1 MKKYIFLAVFAI
13 LFVIFLQGYNILLQ
27 YKQFKQDK
35 YEFISKALN
44 VSIDQEYSI
53 RAHKSYNPFLKG
65 KQRFLYKHV
74 SEEEVKKYKP
84 NPKEVINVNEINV
97 QDLRDKGIVEGEM
110 EIFGLLAK
118 DNLERIGR
126 HLDFHKLDSIFIKNL
141 GEEMPH
147 TYFILDENKNVV
159 KSYGAT
165 GQISDWQTSKDVAI
179 GLKPVRFIRV
189 VVDVPVSSFVKTSI
203 WTLVATVFLAIFIVI
218 CITVQF
224 VVIRR
229 KSELLESREMS
240 IHGTIHD
247 LKAPL
252 TSVLFI
258 LSYLQGKID
267 DENLLGLIKKAE
279 VQVSRLS
286 ETIKG
291 ILLTAKGSEKKLS
304 LDKTLIDVMELTGF
318 AKDSVDFNYA
328 NKKHEIILCDYR
340 TVRMS
345 FLADKVLIENV
356 MRNLLENAVKYADE
370 GVCVNVGVYND
381 DKYIIVKVED
391 NGYGIDKKYQRQI
404 FKQFFRVP
412 TSHPKSGYGIGLA
425 LVKYVVESHGGRVK
439 VESELG
445 KGSCF
450 TFTLPLSF
458 SKNQ

>member
-1 MKKYIFLAVFAI
+1 
-13 LFVIFLQGYNILLQ
+13 
-27 YKQFKQDK
+27 
-35 YEFISKALN
+35 
-44 VSIDQEYSI
+44 
-53 RAHKSYNPFLKG
+53 
-65 KQRFLYKHV
+65 
-74 SEEEVKKYKP
+74 
-84 NPKEVINVNEINV
+84 
-97 QDLRDKGIVEGEM
+97 M

-118 DNLERIGR
+118 DNLERKGR
-126 HLDFHKLDSIFIKNL
+126 HLDFYKLDSIFMKNL

-147 TYFILDENKNVV
+147 TYLILDENKKVV

-165 GQISDWQTSKDVAI
+165 GLISDWQASKDVAI

-189 VVDVPVSSFVKTSI
+189 MMDVPVSSFIKTSI
-203 WTLVATVFLAIFIVI
+203 WTLIATVFLAVFIVI

-252 TSVLFI
+252 ASVLFI
-258 LSYLQGKID
+258 LSYLQRKID
-267 DENLLGLIKKAE
+267 DANLLGLIKKAE

-291 ILLTAKGSEKKLS
+291 ILLTAKGCEKKLS
-304 LDKTLIDVMELTGF
+304 LDKAPVDVMELASF
-318 AKDSVDFNYA
+318 AKDCVDINYA
-328 NKKHEIILCDYR
+328 DKQHQVNLCDHR
-340 TVRMS
+340 SVRMS
-345 FLADKVLIENV
+345 VWADKVLIENV
-356 MRNLLENAVKYADE
+356 MRNLLENAVEYADE
-370 GVCVNVGVYND
+370 GVCVNVDVYSD
-381 DKYIIVKVED
+381 DKNIIVKVAD
-391 NGYGIDKKYQRQI
+391 NGYGIDKKYQKQI

-412 TSHPKSGYGIGLA
+412 TSYPKSGYGIGLA

-439 VESELG
+439 VKSELG

>member
-1 MKKYIFLAVFAI
+1 MKKYLFFAFFAV
-13 LFVIFLQGYNILLQ
+13 LFVSFLQGYNIFLQ
-27 YKQFKQDK
+27 YRQFKQDK
-35 YEFISKALN
+35 YEFITKILN
-44 VSIDQEYSI
+44 VSIDQEYSV
-53 RAHKSYNPFLKG
+53 RAHRSYNSFLKG
-65 KQRFLYKHV
+65 KQHFLYKQV

-84 NPKEVINVNEINV
+84 NPKDVINVNEINV

-118 DNLERIGR
+118 DNLERKGR

-141 GEEMPH
+141 GEDMPH
-147 TYFILDENKNVV
+147 TYLILSENKKIV
-159 KSYGAT
+159 KSYGSVA
-165 GQISDWQTSKDVAI
+165 QIQDWQASKDIAI

-189 VVDVPVSSFVKTSI
+189 MVDVPVSSFVKTSI
-203 WTLVATVFLAIFIVI
+203 WTLFATVFLAIFIVI

-229 KSELLESREMS
+229 KSELLKSREMS

-252 TSVLFI
+252 ASVLFI
-258 LSYLQGKID
+258 LSYLQRKID
-267 DENLLGLIKKAE
+267 DANLLGLIKKAE

-304 LDKTLIDVMELTGF
+304 LDKTPIDVMELAGF
-318 AKDSVDFNYA
+318 AKDCVDINYA
-328 NKKHEIILCDYR
+328 DKQHQIILCDCR
-340 TVRMS
+340 TARMAVW
-345 FLADKVLIENV
+345 ADKVLIENV
-356 MRNLLENAVKYADE
+356 LRNLLENAVKYADE
-370 GVCVNVGVYND
+370 GVCVNVGVYD
-381 DKYIIVKVED
+381 DEKNIIVKVED
-391 NGYGIDKKYQRQI
+391 NGYGIDKKYQKQI

-445 KGSCF
+445 EGSCF

>member
-1 MKKYIFLAVFAI
+1 MKKYVFLAVTAI
-13 LFVIFLQGYNILLQ
+13 LFVIFLQGYNLFLQ
-27 YKQFKQDK
+27 HKNFVLKQQ
-35 YEFISKALN
+35 EFMTKVLT

-53 RAHKSYNPFLKG
+53 RAHKSYNPFKNG
-65 KQRFLYKHV
+65 KQRFLFKQV
-74 SEEEVKKYKP
+74 SE
-84 NPKEVINVNEINV
+84 KEVMRHKPSPDDIINLQEVNV
-97 QDLRDKGIVEGEM
+97 QDLRERGLVEKEADVLSLINKDRM
-110 EIFGLLAK
+110 ERK
-118 DNLERIGR
+118 GR

-147 TYFILDENKNVV
+147 TYLILDENKKVV

-203 WTLVATVFLAIFIVI
+203 WTLIATVFLAIFIVI

-252 TSVLFI
+252 ASVLFI

-291 ILLTAKGSEKKLS
+291 ILLTAKGCEKKLS
-304 LDKTLIDVMELTGF
+304 LDKNPIDVMELAGF
-318 AKDSVDFNYA
+318 AKDCVDINYA
-328 NKKHEIILCDYR
+328 DKQHQIKLCDYR
-340 TVRMS
+340 SDRMLV
-345 FLADKVLIENV
+345 LADKVLIENV

-381 DKYIIVKVED
+381 DKNIIVKVED
-391 NGYGIDKKYQRQI
+391 NGYGIEKKYQKQI

-425 LVKYVVESHGGRVK
+425 LVKYVVESHGGKVK